1 MVKKHVPVLDSNN
14 DEAAPALAPIASES
28 AESRKDNDIKIER
41 EVDRK
46 SESAGS
52 TTKDLTRR
60 YNQFSGEGDVD
71 TFLNQFKEDEHA
83 KSGDRVIAIVESQ
96 LNGTALKFF
105 RCERVDGREDWESLK
120 SSLRKRHA
128 KQGATKQFQFA
139 KLMLEGPG
147 EKGIEDFFYEVRLV
161 AAETAHDFTDV
172 KLVFRELV
180 PLALA
185 DCLDRCDSWLKLKSI
200 VQENS
205 FVIDRYWRGNK
216 LRRTV
221 ASKEIQTKRQN
232 FNKKMECFNC
242 GGEHYKSACNKAS
255 NIKCFICGALTRKQ
269 SVVEEGRRKM
279 RRN

>member
-41 EVDRK
+41 EVDQK

-205 FVIDRYWRGNK
+205 FVIDRYWRGK
-216 LRRTV
+216 KSRRPV
-221 ASKEIQTKRQN
+221 ASKEIQTKRQK
-232 FNKKMECFNC
+232 FNKKIECFNC
-242 GGEHYKSACNKAS
+242 GANTTSRRL
-255 NIKCFICGALTRKQ
+255 IRRRIL
-269 SVVEEGRRKM
+269 SVLSVEPSQESRV
-279 RRN
+279 